1 MSSAWGWV
9 LNRTEFPI
17 QQRER
22 QLTLFAVQL
31 VTGSIDTKQKLSAS
45 ASFHLDPT
53 EPRA

>member
-17 QQRER
+17 QQRETSVDAIR
-22 QLTLFAVQL
+22 
-31 VTGSIDTKQKLSAS
+31 GSTSNREIDTKQKLSAS